1 MAEKTDIDKWR
12 TEPRERRK
20 WTVMVYMPAEN
31 NAELDTV
38 AVQDLREMERGAN
51 GSAHVIVQIN
61 RAWPDSFQ
69 RYEVRP
75 SKKDPTRR
83 HSVLLERDDDV
94 TNMGEK
100 ATLEGFLKWAI
111 ELFPAEHYFLVLWGH
126 AYGLGFGR
134 DHGDKLTLRELQ
146 EALATFRSKRNE
158 SGRQYNRESDGRL
171 ELLGANACA
180 MSYLEAA
187 WQLRASAQWLVASQ
201 ISVPFAGWPYESI
214 LRRVD
219 DKTNPESL
227 GRLVID
233 LYVSH
238 YNSLIRGDRVAMSLL
253 KLQELEPQAREKP
266 NLRELLEQFAN
277 HIHTEAFAN
286 GSVGAKGRGPVRDI
300 FIGAASGDVRP
311 LIDLHDLCGDFA
323 EARSESLRTVAS
335 DIQTALK
342 SIVAHYDRHPELEDL
357 NGLGIF
363 VPFVTDE
370 VDLKRLELLEADEN
384 SNQNGERSKDFK
396 EITGQKEYESLS
408 IFEGDAKSWPRLVYD
423 DLRQEIS
430 PELSDCIA
438 GIEAPSRV
446 DRSDVTQII
455 LGIDS
460 AFNKLD
466 RVLTAARAQVDQCF
480 RPSNGNNGH
489 NGQAPRGAN
498 GPRKFG
504 LPWLK
509 LIQPVDLETQL
520 RELRQQKELKELLNG
535 NGAPKPTAP
544 APLANDPALVNSV
557 VDFFVKVE
565 NAIGEVERA
574 TRRGLTHPTLGLG
587 PSSPGRLG
595 PDVPPKAGYGPDV
608 PPKAGYGPDV
618 PPKAGYGPDVPP
630 KAGYGPDVPPK
641 AGYGETSLERSFN
654 GTFSGDLR
662 VDLALA
668 RVNELF
674 QQVGQALKGLEQAT
688 LKVETTARTVL
699 AGAEAEGL
707 TKEEMMG
714 AAAEEIG
721 RSFRILEDASA
732 NSRRTVRRV
741 LGHPLYGLGPGDT
754 GIGLEERQ
762 ALAVNGGLDRRNL
775 RLL

>member
-20 WTVMVYMPAEN
+20 WTVMVYMPAED

-38 AVQDLREMERGAN
+38 AVQDLREMERGASGN
-51 GSAHVIVQIN
+51 AHVIVQIN

-75 SKKDPTRR
+75 SKKDPTRK

-134 DHGDKLTLRELQ
+134 DHGDKLTLRELR

-158 SGRQYNRESDGRL
+158 SDRQYKRQSDGML

-187 WQLRASAQWLVASQ
+187 WELRASAQYLVASQ

-219 DKTNPESL
+219 DSTDPTAL
-227 GRLVID
+227 GRLVVD

-253 KLQELEPQAREKP
+253 NLQNLEPPSQETE
-266 NLRELLEQFAN
+266 NLKQRLERFAN
-277 HIHTEAFAN
+277 EIRQAAFSN
-286 GSVGAKGRGPVRDI
+286 GNAGAKGRAHVRDI
-300 FIGAASGDVRP
+300 FIGAAAGDVRP
-311 LIDLHDLCGDFA
+311 LIDLDDLCADFG
-323 EARSESLRTVAS
+323 ESESESLRQVAT
-335 DIQTALK
+335 DIREALK
-342 SIVAHYDRHPELEDL
+342 TVVIGNERHPELEDL
-357 NGLGIF
+357 RGLGIF

-370 VDLKRLELLEADEN
+370 ADLKRLQLLEADEN
-384 SNQNGERSKDFK
+384 SNQNGNQSKELK
-396 EITGQKEYESLS
+396 ELTGQKEYESLS
-408 IFEGDAKSWPRLVYD
+408 IFDGAATSWPRLVYD
-423 DLRQEIS
+423 DLRHEIS

-446 DRSDVTQII
+446 DRGDVTQII

-466 RVLTAARAQVDQCF
+466 RVLSDARTHVANCL
-480 RPSNGNNGH
+480 RPSEGGSNGSPST
-489 NGQAPRGAN
+489 NGQSR
-498 GPRKFG
+498 RFG

-509 LIQPVDLETQL
+509 LIQPVDMETQL
-520 RELRQQKELKELLNG
+520 RELTQRAQLALLRNG
-535 NGAPKPTAP
+535 SGAATPATAGAPVSG
-544 APLANDPALVNSV
+544 DPKLVSSV
-557 VDFFVKVE
+557 VGFFTKVE

-574 TRRGLTHPTLGLG
+574 ARRGLTHPTLGLG
-587 PSSPGRLG
+587 PAFPGQFG
-595 PDVPPKAGYGPDV
+595 PDHPPKIGHGPDH
-608 PPKAGYGPDV
+608 PPKIGHGPDH
-618 PPKAGYGPDVPP
+618 PPKIGHGPDHPP
-630 KAGYGPDVPPK
+630 KIGHGEAG
-641 AGYGETSLERSFN
+641 ESLAN
-654 GTFSGDLR
+654 GVALVGGDLR

-668 RVNELF
+668 RVAELF
-674 QQVGQALKGLEQAT
+674 QQVGRALKALEQAT
-688 LKVETTARTVL
+688 LEVEATARTVL
-699 AGAEAEGL
+699 AGAQSEDM
-707 TKEEMMG
+707 TKEELLG
-714 AAAEEIG
+714 AAAVEID
-721 RSFRILEDASA
+721 RSFRILEEAST

-741 LGHPLYGLGPGDT
+741 LVHPLYGLGPGT
-754 GIGLEERQ
+754 TAIGLEERQ
-762 ALAVNGGLDRRNL
+762 ALAVSGGLDRRNL